1 MDSLRFFKFPG
12 TSQSSHIL
20 FLEYSDE
27 FLGRGMYLRVAIV
40 ALLDTY
46 IWPREIVPG
55 RRQGGDD
62 CNLELDF
69 RDLEVTVIN
78 QVEALPVFF
87 EGCKVFTDVVPLFGS
102 GMPEVPD
109 NGNSGLLAFVL
120 VDCFDS
126 RGCARL
132 YGRRNRVGCGQE
144 VHQQHFE

>member
-12 TSQSSHIL
+12 TPQSSHIL
-20 FLEYSDE
+20 LLEYSNE

-46 IWPREIVPG
+46 IRPRKVVPG
-55 RRQGGDD
+55 CRQGGDD

-78 QVEALPVFF
+78 QVEVLPVFL
-87 EGCKVFTDVVPLFGS
+87 EGRKVFADVVPLFGS

-109 NGNSGLLAFVL
+109 NSNSGLLAFVL
-120 VDCFDS
+120 VDCFEVMPS
-126 RGCARL
+126 CMG
-132 YGRRNRVGCGQE
+132 GRTMLDVDKRFISNILSN
-144 VHQQHFE
+144 